1 MKTFGTCLQAGKSSI
16 LEVLERD
23 QTEAS
28 GSPSALPS
36 PRPTVGLNLGALTVR
51 ARPLCIWD
59 LGGAA
64 GLRSIWAEY
73 FAETHVIVFVV
84 DAARRERFAEARAE
98 LERVLGAA

>member
-36 PRPTVGLNLGALTVR
+36 PRPTVGLNLGSLTVK

-59 LGGAA
+59 LGGAP

-84 DAARRERFAEARAE
+84 DATRRERFAEARAE
-98 LERVLGAA
+98 LERLLGAA